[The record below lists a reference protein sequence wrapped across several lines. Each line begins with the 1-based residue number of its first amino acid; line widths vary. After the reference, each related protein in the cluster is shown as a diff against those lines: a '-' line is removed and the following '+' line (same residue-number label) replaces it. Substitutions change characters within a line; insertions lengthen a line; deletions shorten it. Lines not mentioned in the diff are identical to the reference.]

1 MNPFWHEDWLQLR
14 ARWRQWRALPEQS
27 LWMASVLLMLGGL
40 LWWAVLPVLRSPPEA
55 VRAFWQA
62 NPRLVVALWTVV
74 SGQQLWRVRRH
85 IGVRA
90 AQGWMAS
97 WPGVAHAERRYARAH
112 LLGRAIV
119 LAALPATLMLR
130 DAPQLGW
137 LWIAICAP
145 ALWALLLPLT
155 DTASQTLTHRR
166 RPPVP
171 RPSRAQRPAR
181 FSDWQRAAASSHKT
195 ARMQALLALPALLLT
210 PAGMSGLALIVS
222 LIALFVLSRALHT
235 QQVALAVLPR
245 AQQWLASQPRYA
257 AMRRELLRYP
267 LWQGTRTIVVFVSA
281 LWLAGLRG
289 EVSLLVGITLL
300 GWLLLH
306 ALIHYRW
313 RTEPRRVGIS
323 LSVHLVSW
331 VLVSQVF
338 SPALIPL
345 ALLQM
350 IHQWRAR

>member
-1 MNPFWHEDWLQLR
+1 
-14 ARWRQWRALPEQS
+14 
-27 LWMASVLLMLGGL
+27 
-40 LWWAVLPVLRSPPEA
+40 
-55 VRAFWQA
+55 
-62 NPRLVVALWTVV
+62 
-74 SGQQLWRVRRH
+74 
-85 IGVRA
+85 
-90 AQGWMAS
+90 
-97 WPGVAHAERRYARAH
+97 
-112 LLGRAIV
+112 
-119 LAALPATLMLR
+119 
-130 DAPQLGW
+130 
-137 LWIAICAP
+137 
-145 ALWALLLPLT
+145 
-155 DTASQTLTHRR
+155 
-166 RPPVP
+166 
-171 RPSRAQRPAR
+171 
-181 FSDWQRAAASSHKT
+181 
-195 ARMQALLALPALLLT
+195 
-210 PAGMSGLALIVS
+210 
-222 LIALFVLSRALHT
+222 
-235 QQVALAVLPR
+235 
-245 AQQWLASQPRYA
+245 
-257 AMRRELLRYP
+257 MRRELLRYP